1 MSTGAFLNE
10 NSPLVFSTRTFSIIY
25 DEQRILRLCVLKTDE
40 IHVNKEIL
48 SVRIC
53 ANMNTNKGNFS

>member
-25 DEQRILRLCVLKTDE
+25 DEQRILRLCALKTDE

-48 SVRIC
+48 SV
-53 ANMNTNKGNFS
+53 MNLRQYEYKQRKF